1 LNNKSISLILP
12 QDIVVCLTGAEIKL
26 ADLIFDLCRY
36 TSKKQKSGAFYTCV
50 GQKWLGKRLGVSRE
64 WISKCVNKL
73 AVLGVI
79 RITHRRKEDEKWQ
92 TNLYRVGEAMKRGW
106 KTMKY
111 RFLFSSVRVKFR
123 AHKGTKKHISSTE
136 IMSKSDYGD
145 RSPPGKLPMYLQKL
159 LDKIDSIPV

>member
-1 LNNKSISLILP
+1 MNQKSITLILP
-12 QDIVVCLTGAEIKL
+12 QEIVLCLTSAEIKL

-50 GQKWLGKRLGVSRE
+50 GQKWLGERLGVTRE
-64 WISKCVNKL
+64 WVSKCVNKL
-73 AVLGVI
+73 AILGI
-79 RITHRRKEDEKWQ
+79 LRITHRRKEDEKWK

-111 RFLFSSVRVKFR
+111 RFLFAKIRVNFR
-123 AHKGTKKHISSTE
+123 THKGTKNNISSTE

-145 RSPPGKLPMYLQKL
+145 RGPPGSMPKYLQNI
-159 LDKIDSIPV
+159 LDKLDRLPA